1 MVFSGSMRAS
11 GMSDRAKQL
20 VQAMVIDK
28 AFVRPLDAPERTVVG
43 TPTSLTAPAFH
54 QPYQPMVHIA
64 VDLVE
69 LIRRIAC
76 PEVSTPTS

>member
-54 QPYQPMVHIA
+54 QP
-64 VDLVE
+64 
-69 LIRRIAC
+69 
-76 PEVSTPTS
+76 